1 MPNGQW
7 SNDFEMV
14 LERLRRE
21 FRGLNLGG
29 MKLVLT
35 GLVILILLWST
46 WYTVPPEATA
56 VVQRFGRVTR
66 TAGPGLHFKV
76 PFGVE
81 RVQLVPTARVL
92 KEEFGFRALA
102 AGQRPQQQRGDFSE
116 ESLMLTGDLNV
127 IDVRWIVQYRVE
139 DNPPHVDHV
148 EIAGEHE

>member
-1 MPNGQW
+1 
-7 SNDFEMV
+7 MV

-76 PFGVE
+76 PFGIE
-81 RVQLVPTARVL
+81 RVQVVPTARVL

-102 AGQRPQQQRGDFSE
+102 AGQRPQQQRGDLSD
-116 ESLMLTGDLNV
+116 ES
-127 IDVRWIVQYRVE
+127 
-139 DNPPHVDHV
+139 
-148 EIAGEHE
+148 